1 MSEAKDNSKKALLAL
16 AVDPVLKQS
25 PLFASMSD
33 PEFNAVTAL
42 LEHFMVKKGSV
53 VFKEGDKGEDM
64 FILLSGKLGACVSQS
79 DGTQRWLFEIK
90 PGDFFGEMS
99 IIANEPRSA
108 TITAKEDT
116 DIMILQG
123 IDFYRIVF
131 EHPVI
136 GIKMLKAIG
145 KEQNVWLD
153 QSSRNLS
160 DLTRWGESARRRAVT
175 DELTGL
181 YNRRFLEDSV
191 RDRFEQGSVG
201 LRTMSL
207 LMMDLDKVHE
217 INERHGPPAGDQVF
231 MVMAEI
237 LRTLTRAGDICA
249 RLSGDE
255 FAVLLPD
262 TGAEEARHIAER
274 IRETVAGRKVPV
286 PKSPDVVEK
295 VEIGIRTSIGIAVAP
310 THTNTR
316 ESLFLLADRAL
327 RKAKENGRNR
337 VEMAESTT
345 PP

>member
-1 MSEAKDNSKKALLAL
+1 MTGAKSGGERKFVSPVN
-16 AVDPVLKQS
+16 DPVLKQS

-33 PEFNAVTAL
+33 LEFNAVTAF
-42 LEHFMVKKGSV
+42 LERLKVKKGAV

-64 FILLSGKLGACVSQS
+64 FILLAGKLGAYVSQS

-108 TITAKEDT
+108 TLTAKEDT
-116 DIMILQG
+116 DIMVLQG

-131 EHPVI
+131 EHPMI
-136 GIKMLKAIG
+136 GIKILRAIG
-145 KEQNVWLD
+145 KVQNVWLD
-153 QSSRNLS
+153 QSSKNLS
-160 DLTRWGESARRRAVT
+160 DLTRWGESARRRAIT

-191 RDRFEQGSVG
+191 KDRFEHGSVG

-207 LMMDLDKVHE
+207 LMMDLDKIHE

-231 MVMAEI
+231 IVMAEV
-237 LRTLTRAGDICA
+237 LRTLTRSGDICA

-262 TGAEEARHIAER
+262 TGAEEARNIAGR
-274 IRETVAGRKVPV
+274 IRETVAARKVMV
-286 PKSPDVVEK
+286 PKTPDVVEK
-295 VEIGIRTSIGIAVAP
+295 VEINVHTSIGIAVAP
-310 THTNTR
+310 IHTNTP
-316 ESLFLLADRAL
+316 ESLFLLADGAIH
-327 RKAKENGRNR
+327 KAKENGRNR
-337 VEMAESTT
+337 VEMAD
-345 PP
+345 